1 MFHPIRAVS
10 PYMPERLRVGLGR
23 RATGFALAIL
33 VEALLL
39 LFLLTLNQSNPPV
52 EETVTRITRFALNP
66 NPEPDNA
73 PPEPSA
79 QGAQPTQP
87 EEALPQPQPDAA
99 PPERVPPALLPF
111 TRRQMADTDIAT
123 IPSRR
128 PATPSAPVGPP
139 PPAVPADTPRMGG
152 SGPNGEPL
160 YAAAWYREPTNGEL
174 AGYLS
179 TSRGPGW
186 GLIACRTVAEYRVE
200 DCVLVDEYPRGS
212 NIGRSVLAAAWQ
224 FRVRPPRI
232 GGRSMVGTWVG
243 IRIDYDIRRQ

>member
-1 MFHPIRAVS
+1 VFHPIRVLSAFL
-10 PYMPERLRVGLGR
+10 PERVRAGLGR
-23 RATGFALAIL
+23 RATGLVLTLL

-39 LFLLTLNQSNPPV
+39 LLLLTLNHSNPPV
-52 EETVTRITRFALNP
+52 EEIVPTITRFGLNP
-66 NPEPDNA
+66 TEEPDTET
-73 PPEPSA
+73 PETAARES
-79 QGAQPTQP
+79 QPAQP
-87 EEALPQPQPDAA
+87 EEAQPQPQPEAA

-111 TRRQMADTDIAT
+111 TRRQMADTDIAS

-128 PATPSAPVGPP
+128 PPAPSATVGPP
-139 PPAVPADTPRMGG
+139 APAVPADTPRMGG

-200 DCVLVDEYPRGS
+200 DCVIVDEYPRGS
-212 NIGRSVLAAAWQ
+212 NIGRSVLAASWQ